1 MKSVIYKI
9 EINGL
14 DRFYIGSSVDFSKRR
29 THHLNMLRRGSHI
42 NIHLQ
47 RVYDKYGEESFSF
60 VILEECEQD
69 LILSREQYWIDKY
82 DFDNLINI
90 CPTAGNTLGRKH
102 TTEAKKKISKNH
114 HDVSG
119 ENNPMYGMK
128 GELSPNWGKKHSEET
143 KKKISDSNK
152 GKECYWK
159 GKERPNHSERMK
171 GENNPFYGKKHSEE
185 SLNKIRE
192 AARTRKSKNYKI
204 NLDIAREIRYRYI
217 NEKITVTKL
226 AKEYGL
232 SRKYCGELIR
242 GKYWREND

>member
-1 MKSVIYKI
+1 VKSVIYKI

-29 THHLNMLRRGSHI
+29 THHLNMLRRGSHM

-90 CPTAGNTLGRKH
+90 CPTA
-102 TTEAKKKISKNH
+102 
-114 HDVSG
+114 G